1 MATTPSCASAAPPFW
16 GSKMRRKLKLSPT
29 SALHYAKLVFRSGL
43 LLAALVLYVVN
54 RVRGTG
60 RLFGRVE
67 NDPIILMVIW
77 LVFVV
82 EMIFRFFPA
91 RIESMGCQKQFRANY
106 RPSGAEKPAG
116 LHRGVRLTVVSW
128 VVLNGAVGA
137 AHFLGWLDTGV
148 LLLISL
154 AYSVCD
160 MVCILFFCPF
170 QTWFMKNKCCTTCR
184 IYNWDYAMM
193 FTPLIFVPS
202 WYCLSL
208 VLIAFALLVQWEVLI
223 YRHPERFSEAT
234 NCTLACANCKEK
246 LCSHK
251 KQLRR
256 FWQKNREQLLRVG
269 HQIRQRESHRR

>member
-1 MATTPSCASAAPPFW
+1 
-16 GSKMRRKLKLSPT
+16 MRRKLKLSPT
-29 SALHYAKLVFRSGL
+29 SGLHYAKLVFRSCL
-43 LLAALVLYVVN
+43 LLAALMLYVVN

-60 RLFGRVE
+60 RLFGGVE
-67 NDPIILMVIW
+67 NDPVILMVIW

-91 RIESMGCQKQFRANY
+91 RIESMGCRKQFQANY
-106 RPSGAEKPAG
+106 RSAGVEKPAG
-116 LHRGVRLTVVSW
+116 LHRGVLLTVVSW
-128 VVLNGAVGA
+128 VVLNGAIGA
-137 AHFLGWLDTGV
+137 AHFLGWLDTGI
-148 LLLISL
+148 LLLVSL

-193 FTPLIFVPS
+193 FTPLLFVPS

-208 VLIAFALLVQWEVLI
+208 VCIALALLVQWEVLI
-223 YRHPERFSEAT
+223 ARHPERFSEAT
-234 NCTLACANCKEK
+234 NCSLACANCQEK
-246 LCSHK
+246 LCHHK

-256 FWQKNREQLLRVG
+256 FLQKNREQLLRMG
-269 HQIRQRESHRR
+269 HQLRQREHRR